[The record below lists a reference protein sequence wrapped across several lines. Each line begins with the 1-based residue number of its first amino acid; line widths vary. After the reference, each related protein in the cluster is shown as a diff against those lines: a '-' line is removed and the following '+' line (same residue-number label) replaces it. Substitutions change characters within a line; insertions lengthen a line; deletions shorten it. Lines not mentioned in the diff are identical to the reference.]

1 MEYSER
7 CRRHEHDHH
16 DHHHEQHDHHGH
28 RASHRVPFEE
38 LREDTVICRCCDI
51 TFSKLR
57 DAVEHGAAS
66 AEEVAERTSSQFA
79 CRKCVD
85 YMESVTHWLKI
96 GK

>member
-7 CRRHEHDHH
+7 HHRHEHGHHDRH
-16 DHHHEQHDHHGH
+16 DHHEH

-38 LREDTVICRCCDI
+38 LQEGTVICRCCDI

-66 AEEVAERTSSQFA
+66 AEEAAEWTSSQFA
-79 CRKCVD
+79 CGKCVD
-85 YMESVTHWLKI
+85 YMNSIIHWLKA
-96 GK
+96 KE